1 MDDPIPPL
9 DPVAVRVLGALVE
22 KQLTTP
28 DYYPL
33 TLNALVN
40 ACNQLSNREPVMD
53 LDETAVLRAIGVLR
67 EHRLATLFTGAES
80 RVAKY
85 KHTLTDALL
94 LTPGEVALLCVLFLR
109 GPQTLGELR
118 PRTERIFRFD
128 TLPETEAALAV
139 LAERQPQPLVAK
151 LPRAPGTK
159 ESRYAH
165 LFGGPVEA
173 AESGSAP
180 APAALIASPLAP
192 VPAAADRLARLETE
206 AVALRAELAEL
217 KAEFARFRAQFD

>member
-40 ACNQLSNREPVMD
+40 ACNQLTAREPVMD

-67 EHRLATLFTGAES
+67 EHRLATLFAGAES

-118 PRTERIFRFD
+118 TRTERIFRFD
-128 TLPETEAALAV
+128 TLPETEAALAA

-159 ESRYAH
+159 EARYTH
-165 LFGGPVEA
+165 LFGGPVETA
-173 AESGSAP
+173 ASSAP
-180 APAALIASPLAP
+180 LAAVAATSA
-192 VPAAADRLARLETE
+192 PAAADRLAQLETE
-206 AVALRAELAEL
+206 TAALRAELADL

>member
-40 ACNQLSNREPVMD
+40 ACNQLTAREPVMD

-67 EHRLATLFTGAES
+67 EHRLATLFAGAES

-118 PRTERIFRFD
+118 TRTERIFRFD
-128 TLPETEAALAV
+128 TLPETEAALAA

-159 ESRYAH
+159 EARYTH
-165 LFGGPVEA
+165 LFGGPVETA
-173 AESGSAP
+173 ASSAP
-180 APAALIASPLAP
+180 LAAVAATSA
-192 VPAAADRLARLETE
+192 PAAADRLAQLETE
-206 AVALRAELAEL
+206 TAALRAELAEL

>member
-28 DYYPL
+28 DYYPV

-40 ACNQLSNREPVMD
+40 ACNQLTAREPVMD

-67 EHRLATLFTGAES
+67 EHRLATLFAGAES

-109 GPQTLGELR
+109 GPQTVGELR
-118 PRTERIFRFD
+118 TRTERIFRFD
-128 TLPETEAALAV
+128 TLPETEAALAA

-159 ESRYAH
+159 EARYTH
-165 LFGGPVEA
+165 LFGGPVETAPPPSA
-173 AESGSAP
+173 APSVP
-180 APAALIASPLAP
+180 A
-192 VPAAADRLARLETE
+192 PAAADRLAQLEAET
-206 AVALRAELAEL
+206 AALRAELAEL
-217 KAEFARFRAQFD
+217 KAEFARFRAQFE